1 MVITI
6 GGTSRP
12 GPTFS
17 SLPQPER
24 RRAAK
29 ARPKTLQQPTNQI
42 HSKRR
47 ISGTASIFLLELVD
61 LAGFGLLRRV
71 MASTTIDGGKRKAV
85 VVGISGASSS
95 GKTTLARLL
104 RDVFPGTFILHED
117 DFYKPEAECVYFLPC
132 FLSSVSPPRCVSAGI
147 WLTVERRIP
156 EKDGELDWDCPE
168 ALCVPDMI
176 RALSHIRESGT
187 FPVSVPRSAGWP
199 WPVQSGPSG
208 CLGRMR
214 DAP

>member
-1 MVITI
+1 M
-6 GGTSRP
+6 RL
-12 GPTFS
+12 FS
-17 SLPQPER
+17 
-24 RRAAK
+24 
-29 ARPKTLQQPTNQI
+29 
-42 HSKRR
+42 
-47 ISGTASIFLLELVD
+47 FLFCSVPFPAVCLV
-61 LAGFGLLRRV
+61 
-71 MASTTIDGGKRKAV
+71 
-85 VVGISGASSS
+85 
-95 GKTTLARLL
+95 
-104 RDVFPGTFILHED
+104 
-117 DFYKPEAECVYFLPC
+117 
-132 FLSSVSPPRCVSAGI
+132 I